1 VGRNGPGLREAAR
14 DGARRPSFL
23 RDETFVGT
31 DLKLDYILGMAK
43 MGGGVKILMDIDRV
57 LYAADAPGLQRPAA

>member
-1 VGRNGPGLREAAR
+1 LRDAAR
-14 DGARRPSFL
+14 DDARRPSFL

-43 MGGGVKILMDIDRV
+43 MGGEGKILLDIDRV
-57 LYAADAPGLQRPAA
+57 LYAADAPDLQWLAA

>member
-1 VGRNGPGLREAAR
+1 LRDSAR
-14 DGARRPSFL
+14 DDARRPSFL

-43 MGGGVKILMDIDRV
+43 MGGGVKILLDIDRV
-57 LYAADAPGLQRPAA
+57 LYAADTPDLQRLAA